1 MKYLGLI
8 LSGLLRKKLRTMLTL
23 LALMAAF
30 TLLGLLQAVN
40 SLFGGAADFLGA
52 NRLIVQASTSFTQPL
67 PMRMLPQ
74 IEPIPGVNA
83 VSHSQFF
90 GGIYGDGRGF
100 FPQFAVKPQRLRD
113 TYPEWVM
120 PEDNWRQFVS
130 TADGAIV
137 GRKLADQFGWEVGD
151 IVPLNS
157 FIWTRADGSRVWEW
171 RIVGIFDGRDQE
183 WSDRANLMYLNY
195 AQFDEGRSAGARG
208 LAGVFVV
215 RIDDPNDAGRIAADI
230 DEKFDNSSDETK
242 TQSEQEFQLGFIRQ
256 LGDIGLIVNLIT
268 AAVFFSILFL
278 TGVSMSQAVRERIP
292 ELAVLKCLG
301 FTDRQVMWLVLAE
314 AFALCLI
321 GAMAGMALASV
332 VMSLPFIQSVIPV
345 QADAFVWMIAGASV
359 LVLTVMVGLPPA
371 LTARRLKIV
380 DALAGRGDD
389 SPLERLLHRGLDLIL
404 RLRGA
409 RANDDDNDATA
420 ARSRPA

>member
-1 MKYLGLI
+1 MKYVGLI
-8 LSGLLRKKLRTMLTL
+8 LSGLFRKKLRTGLTL
-23 LALMAAF
+23 LSLIAAF
-30 TLLGLLQAVN
+30 SLLGLLQAVN

-52 NRLIVQASTSFTQPL
+52 NRLITQASTSFTQPL
-67 PMRMLPQ
+67 PMRLLPQ
-74 IEPIPGVNA
+74 IEAVPGVVA

-90 GGIYGDGRGF
+90 GGQYQDPRNF
-100 FPQFAVKPQRLRD
+100 FPQFVVNPQRLRD

-120 PEDNWRQFVS
+120 PEDYWRQFVS
-130 TADGAIV
+130 TRDGAIV
-137 GRKLADQFGWEVGD
+137 GRQLADQFGWKVGD

-157 FIWTRADGSRVWEW
+157 FIWTKADGSRTWEW
-171 RIVGIFDGRDQE
+171 RVVGIFDGRDQE
-183 WSDRANLMYLNY
+183 WSERANLMYLNY
-195 AQFDEGRSAGARG
+195 GQFDEGRGASARG

-215 RIDDPNDAGRIAADI
+215 SIADPNEASKIAADI
-230 DEKFDNSSDETK
+230 DAKFDNSTDETK

-321 GAMAGMALASV
+321 GAGVGMAFASA
-332 VMSLPFIQSVIPV
+332 VMSLPFIQNIIPV
-345 QADAFVWMIAGASV
+345 KADAFVWVIAAISV
-359 LVLTVMVGLPPA
+359 IVLTLMVGLPPA
-371 LTARRLKIV
+371 LTAQRLKIV
-380 DALAGRGDD
+380 DALAGRGDE
-389 SPLERLLHRGLDLIL
+389 SPLERLLHRALTAIGGVGKGEEDTE
-404 RLRGA
+404 A
-409 RANDDDNDATA
+409 RTA
-420 ARSRPA
+420 

>member
-1 MKYLGLI
+1 MRYVGLI
-8 LSGLLRKKLRTMLTL
+8 LSGLLRKKLRTGLTL
-23 LALMAAF
+23 VSLIAAF

-52 NRLIVQASTSFTQPL
+52 NRLITQASTSFTQPL

-74 IEPIPGVNA
+74 LEPIAGVSA

-90 GGIYGDGRGF
+90 GGIYQDARSF
-100 FPQFAVKPQRLRD
+100 FPQFAVNPQRLRD

-120 PEDNWRQFVS
+120 PEDNWRQFIS
-130 TADGAIV
+130 TRDGAIV
-137 GRKLADQFGWEVGD
+137 GRALADQFGWKVGD

-157 FIWTRADGSRVWEW
+157 FIWTKADGSRIWEW
-171 RIVGIFDGRDQE
+171 RIVGIFDGKDEE
-183 WSDRANLMYLNY
+183 WTERAGLMYLNY
-195 AQFDEGRSAGARG
+195 GQFDEARTVGARG
-208 LAGVFVV
+208 LAGVFIV
-215 RIDDPNDAGRIAADI
+215 RIDDPNEAGRIAAEI
-230 DEKFDNSSDETK
+230 DAKFDNSSDETK

-256 LGDIGLIVNLIT
+256 FGDIGLIVNLIT

-301 FTDRQVMWLVLAE
+301 FTDQLVMWLVLAE

-321 GAMAGMALASV
+321 GALLGMVLASAV
-332 VMSLPFIQSVIPV
+332 TLVLPPEFPV
-345 QADAFVWMIAGASV
+345 TTDLQVWAIAGVSV
-359 LVLTVMVGLPPA
+359 VVLTLAVGLPPA
-371 LTARRLKIV
+371 LTAQRLKIV

-389 SPLERLLHRGLDLIL
+389 SMLERALHHVMKKI
-404 RLRGA
+404 A
-409 RANDDDNDATA
+409 RMLGRDNSAETEA
-420 ARSRPA
+420 A